1 MYDNENE
8 LTAAE
13 RAAFDSLPRER
24 VPGDL
29 LEERVVSDLRRR
41 GMLVRPAHQ
50 RLRLAN
56 GWRIAAAIALFAGGV
71 ATGRFILAPGKSAQ
85 AIQPDSVPVAGSP
98 RVDRNGDR
106 TVNTVRNTTLPVAH
120 KEMWL

>member
-29 LEERVVSDLRRR
+29 LEERVVGELRRR
-41 GMLVRPAHQ
+41 GLLGSSGHR
-50 RLRLAN
+50 RLRFGNAL
-56 GWRIAAAIALFAGGV
+56 RIAAAIALFAGGV
-71 ATGRFILAPGKSAQ
+71 ATGRFLLAPDHPVETRQ
-85 AIQPDSVPVAGSP
+85 TDTVPVAGAA
-98 RVDRNGDR
+98 RIDRATDR
-106 TVNTVRNTTLPVAH
+106 TVNTVRNGTMPVAH